1 MAQTVGFLRV
11 AVVARS
17 TVVLGGESL
26 WGLPVLLFCLWEKVL
41 AEGIPLVTMLIFRA
55 AAEPRY

>member
-26 WGLPVLLFCLWEKVL
+26 WGLPVLFCLWEKVL

-55 AAEPRY
+55 ATEPRY